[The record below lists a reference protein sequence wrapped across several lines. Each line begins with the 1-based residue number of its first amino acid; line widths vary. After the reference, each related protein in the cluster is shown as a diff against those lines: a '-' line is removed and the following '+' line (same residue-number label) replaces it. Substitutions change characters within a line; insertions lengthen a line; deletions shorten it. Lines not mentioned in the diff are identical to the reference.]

1 MPIRSGTAVGRLPS
15 LSLGRREQRHAG
27 SERENLFVLHAAERQ
42 CEQAFSLR
50 RRVSVALMKGIADNP
65 HDEHLSAERAE
76 GQGEIFSQPEVPP
89 HTV

>member
-1 MPIRSGTAVGRLPS
+1 M
-15 LSLGRREQRHAG
+15 SLGRREQRHAG
-27 SERENLFVLHAAERQ
+27 SDRENLFVLHAAERQ

-76 GQGEIFSQPEVPP
+76 GQGDFLSTRSAATHGLTGI
-89 HTV
+89 